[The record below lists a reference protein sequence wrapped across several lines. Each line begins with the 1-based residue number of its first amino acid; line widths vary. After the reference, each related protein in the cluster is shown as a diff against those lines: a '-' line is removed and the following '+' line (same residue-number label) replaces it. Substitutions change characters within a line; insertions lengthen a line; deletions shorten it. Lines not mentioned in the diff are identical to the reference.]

1 MNDSQSVKD
10 LKFPFFLLFRT
21 SSRSLEV
28 EGLSVRGLANTMTI
42 RKKVRISTLLQCQ
55 QEIHKQSLLP
65 LNFQECT
72 IVSAA
77 ALLFFQARKSL
88 TLDLGG
94 PALWI
99 P

>member
-1 MNDSQSVKD
+1 M
-10 LKFPFFLLFRT
+10 
-21 SSRSLEV
+21 
-28 EGLSVRGLANTMTI
+28 RGLANTMTI

-55 QEIHKQSLLP
+55 QEIHKQSLFP

-99 P
+99 L